1 MVNRQSHRYRLFASR
16 ILLENHT
23 ILSIKISRNNVKLI
37 ALITLITALSGCAS
51 KYPSSPNSST
61 SSSHRERTYNVPER
75 STLPIL
81 RQNSAQQVF
90 KNYGVNPTISTSNER
105 HSTFAMD
112 VDTVSYQIAKTSL
125 ESQQLPNK
133 ASVRVEEFINN
144 FEYNYRSS
152 NDIFSVSAEV
162 VPSPYRPGFHLLH
175 VGVKAKHITDEQR
188 LPANLVLIADVSG
201 SMHGDDKMALQK
213 QALTTLVSQL
223 SAKDSV
229 AIVTYN
235 DKARTLLKPTK
246 ASNKAKIYK
255 AIQKMKAQ
263 DGTNVELGL
272 KQGYALAETMA
283 YPGHA
288 NRVILTSDGLANIGN
303 VDPNKIV
310 EQVNDYRERNIFLT
324 TVGVGKSMY
333 NDYLLEQLAN
343 KGNGNYLYL
352 TNQADIERVFVDGLT
367 TQIQTVA
374 KDAKVQ
380 LAFNP
385 ERVSLFR
392 QIGYENRSLQTQDF
406 LDTSKDGGEV
416 GASQQVTV
424 LYEVKLT
431 SLNSNDDLA
440 TVSLSYKKPQG
451 SKVYSINKAIPSS
464 VVRSSN
470 ENASPDTVISMA
482 VAAFAEKLRQS
493 YWSRTYDYHQIQS
506 ELTQLP
512 QHIRNSRQI
521 SELQDLL
528 YQANSLDSRLDPY
541 AERLPISRINYD
553 RVPLLR

>member
-1 MVNRQSHRYRLFASR
+1 
-16 ILLENHT
+16 
-23 ILSIKISRNNVKLI
+23 
-37 ALITLITALSGCAS
+37 
-51 KYPSSPNSST
+51 
-61 SSSHRERTYNVPER
+61 
-75 STLPIL
+75 
-81 RQNSAQQVF
+81 
-90 KNYGVNPTISTSNER
+90 
-105 HSTFAMD
+105 
-112 VDTVSYQIAKTSL
+112 
-125 ESQQLPNK
+125 
-133 ASVRVEEFINN
+133 
-144 FEYNYRSS
+144 
-152 NDIFSVSAEV
+152 
-162 VPSPYRPGFHLLH
+162 
-175 VGVKAKHITDEQR
+175 
-188 LPANLVLIADVSG
+188 
-201 SMHGDDKMALQK
+201 
-213 QALTTLVSQL
+213 
-223 SAKDSV
+223 
-229 AIVTYN
+229 
-235 DKARTLLKPTK
+235 
-246 ASNKAKIYK
+246 
-255 AIQKMKAQ
+255 MKAQ

-303 VDPNKIV
+303 IDPNKIV

-324 TVGVGKSMY
+324 TVGVGNSMY